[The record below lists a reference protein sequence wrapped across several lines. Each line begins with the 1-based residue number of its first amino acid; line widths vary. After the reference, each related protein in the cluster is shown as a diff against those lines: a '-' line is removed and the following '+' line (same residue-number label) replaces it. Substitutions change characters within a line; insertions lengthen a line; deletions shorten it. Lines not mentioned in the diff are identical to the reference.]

1 MRDAVIVWMGA
12 DMVVLQILLLGM
24 LLVLIPACVGY
35 IFANVDKGTNK
46 LPFQWISGQIVLWAG
61 FQLIAV
67 PMVLKE
73 KSVTELLMIYMVFV
87 AVLLLCAMVLW
98 VQRRKKSPFQV
109 VREEAKSKWYYM
121 AWGGFW
127 ILLLFQLLQAI
138 LMVYSDGDDA
148 FYIAEATHAANS
160 DTMYLKIPYTG
171 WPTILDARYGLAP
184 FPIWIAILSKVSG
197 MRTVSVAHVV
207 LPIVLISMT
216 YAVYYSLGSKVFSK
230 KKECIPVFLIFT
242 ELLVLFGDYSFYT
255 VENFMIARSRQ
266 GKAALGNI
274 IIPVLILLLFLL
286 VEKLQESQKIG
297 IGLWLLLAAAL
308 TASCLCSTLGA
319 LLACMLV
326 GITGLC
332 AAVCYRK
339 WLVLIPM
346 AACCIPCVIYAGLY
360 LLLG

>member
-1 MRDAVIVWMGA
+1 
-12 DMVVLQILLLGM
+12 MVVLQILLLGI
-24 LLVLIPACVGY
+24 LLLIIPTGIGY
-35 IFANVDKGTNK
+35 IFADVDKSMK
-46 LPFQWISGQIVLWAG
+46 RLPFQWICGQIVLWAG

-73 KSVTELLMIYMVFV
+73 KTVTELILLYVLFI
-87 AVLLLCAMVLW
+87 AVLLFWAAVLFGK
-98 VQRRKKSPFQV
+98 RRKKATLRV
-109 VREEAKSKWYYM
+109 VQDKPKGKWYYT

-127 ILLLFQLLQAI
+127 ILLLFQLIQAI
-138 LMVYSDGDDA
+138 VMMYSDGDDA
-148 FYIAEATHAANS
+148 FYVAEATHAANS

-171 WPTILDARYGLAP
+171 WPTVLNVRYGLAP
-184 FPIWIAILSKVSG
+184 FPIWISVLSRVSG

-207 LPIVLISMT
+207 LPVVLISMT
-216 YAVYYSLGSKVFSK
+216 YAVYYLLGSKLFSK

-286 VEKLQESQKIG
+286 IEKLQEAQKIT
-297 IGLWLLLAAAL
+297 IGFWVLLTAAL
-308 TASCLCSTLGA
+308 TACCLCSTLGS

-326 GITGLC
+326 AVTGLC

-339 WLVLIPM
+339 WHVLIPM
-346 AACCIPCVIYAGLY
+346 AACCIPCVVYAGLY